1 MMKKTTI
8 LGVVTALILA
18 GFLCG
23 CGKSEEKSDAK
34 GVELQTEPTTYKDT
48 VRMFTD
54 AIEAYNGQDLAALV
68 ALFDPAV
75 EWTHKTA
82 SKTVIQGRAPLAKH
96 LMNERSTFPDCTIGL
111 RRVLAHGDD
120 LIVQGVFRATHQGV
134 AHGIKATGNKV
145 GYEFIYFITVK
156 NSKIKANIAYLNPAE
171 PLRHMGAIVV
181 EDTKLSKW
189 PDKREVA
196 RGESSSNNKDLVKQ
210 FYDLWKAGGIDKI
223 EETVTPGFALNLRAT
238 VRSLE
243 DMDDIKKYMTTV
255 HQEYKKL
262 NFELETMYSIG
273 DYVVARV
280 IQRGTHKM
288 KQGGTDTFTDKELE
302 INQAHVF
309 KVEGGKL
316 AALDIY
322 FDELQRYQQFGYS
335 MAEALVQMGITKKK
349 AQSDAGVGEKA
360 SPQKGAEVSSAA
372 EADAEKP
379 ATVPGAS
386 AEEPA
391 KKTQ

>member
-8 LGVVTALILA
+8 LGVAIAIFLV

-23 CGKSEEKSDAK
+23 CGKSKDKSTAK
-34 GVELQTEPTTYKDT
+34 DVELQTETTSNKDA
-48 VRMFTD
+48 VQMFTN

-111 RRVLAHGDD
+111 RRILADGDD
-120 LIVQGVFRATHQGV
+120 IIVQGVFRATHQGV

-145 GYEFIYFITVK
+145 GYEFIYFIKVK
-156 NSKIKANIAYLNPAE
+156 NNKIMTNIAYLNPAE
-171 PLRHMGAIVV
+171 PLRHMGAIAV
-181 EDTKLSKW
+181 EEAKLSEW
-189 PDKREVA
+189 PKKREVA
-196 RGESSSNNKDLVKQ
+196 RGESVSKNKDLVKQ
-210 FYDLWKAGGIDKI
+210 FYDLWQTNSMDKI
-223 EETVTPGFALNLRAT
+223 EEIVAPGFVLNFRAT
-238 VRSLE
+238 VSSLE
-243 DMDDIKKYMTTV
+243 DMNSIKKHMTTV

-262 NFELETMYSIG
+262 NFEVESMQSIG
-273 DYVVARV
+273 AYVVARV
-280 IQRGTHKM
+280 VQRGTYRM
-288 KQGGTDTFTDKELE
+288 KQGGADTTADKELE

-316 AALDIY
+316 IELDIY

-335 MAEALVQMGITKKK
+335 MAEALVQMSTARKHQ
-349 AQSDAGVGEKA
+349 ADAGIGEKA
-360 SPQKGAEVSSAA
+360 
-372 EADAEKP
+372 P
-379 ATVPGAS
+379 ATVPDTT
-386 AEEPA
+386 EEPA
-391 KKTQ
+391 NKTQ